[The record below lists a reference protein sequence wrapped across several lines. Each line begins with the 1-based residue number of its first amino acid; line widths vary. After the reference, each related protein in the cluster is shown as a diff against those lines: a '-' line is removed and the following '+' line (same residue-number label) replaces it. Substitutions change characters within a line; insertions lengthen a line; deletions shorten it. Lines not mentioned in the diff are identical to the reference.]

1 MELSFE
7 RYYEQFKC
15 IASHCPDSCCYLW
28 EVLVDEEA
36 AQRYRQLPGELGNQL
51 RSVLRLEDGETF
63 MTLTPDR
70 RCPMWRA
77 DGLCQLQF
85 QLGHEA
91 LCQTCREFPRIRHDY
106 GSFVELGLEL
116 SCPEAA
122 RLILSPTCHELI
134 TKSIPGAE
142 EPDYPFD
149 AMNLLLCTREQAL
162 KLVDNSQYNPGQILA
177 CLILYS
183 YDIDAALDDP
193 FWGIEE
199 LDPAACLTR
208 AASLPLQGKLQPIL
222 DFYNQLEILTPQWQ
236 QRLQKYT
243 PDFQW
248 HPAARLL
255 IRYFIR
261 RYWLQAIS
269 DDALTDRVKF
279 IAASCIVIHALGG
292 DFVRTAQ
299 QYSKE
304 IENDADNVNRILD
317 AAFTEPGFTD
327 LNLLG
332 LLLKDTF

>member
-1 MELSFE
+1 MRLSCE
-7 RYYEQFKC
+7 RYYEQFSC
-15 IASHCPDSCCYLW
+15 LASRCPDSCCYLW

-36 AQRYRQLPGELGNQL
+36 ASYYRRLPGPLGDQL
-51 RSVLRLEDGETF
+51 RSVLRQEDGETF

-77 DGLCQLQF
+77 DGLCELQA
-85 QLGHEA
+85 QLGHGA
-91 LCQTCREFPRIRHDY
+91 LCQTCRDFPRLRHDY
-106 GSFVELGLEL
+106 GSFTELGLEL

-122 RLILSPTCHELI
+122 RMILSPEGHDIVTQ
-134 TKSIPGAE
+134 TVPGGEA
-142 EPDYPFD
+142 PDYDPEI
-149 AMNLLLCTREQAL
+149 MSLLLRSREQAL
-162 KLVDNSQYNPGQILA
+162 ALVDDPRYTPGQILA
-177 CLILYS
+177 CLILYALEVE
-183 YDIDAALDDP
+183 AAMDDP
-193 FWGIEE
+193 DDAPDIP
-199 LDPAACLTR
+199 DPAVSLHRLSSLT
-208 AASLPLQGKLQPIL
+208 LTEDLNGMV
-222 DFYNQLEILTPQWQ
+222 DFYRQLEILTPQWR
-236 QRLQKYT
+236 QRLKTFT

-292 DFVRTAQ
+292 DFERTAQ

-304 IENDADNVNRILD
+304 IENDAANVDRLLD
-317 AAFTEPGFTD
+317 ATFSEPAFSD

-332 LLLKDTF
+332 LLLRQTS